1 MGIRGPS
8 IPGTSCESWAV
19 LARRS
24 RLTARPA
31 VVARPAGFE
40 TATIR
45 LEGGCSIQRSYGRVA
60 GPSQA
65 RVKKVVGVERF
76 EAPTFCSQSRLA
88 ARLRYTPTTTRYDM
102 LREEGMIPMP
112 SSSADGPK

>member
-40 TATIR
+40 PATIR
-45 LEGGCSIQRSYGRVA
+45 LEGGCTIQLSYGRVA

-65 RVKKVVGVERF
+65 RVKKVVGGEGF
-76 EAPTFCSQSRLA
+76 EPPTCSSQTRRA
-88 ARLRYTPTTTRYDM
+88 TRLRYAPTHPRYAM
-102 LREEGMIPMP
+102 FCAE
-112 SSSADGPK
+112 

>member
-31 VVARPAGFE
+31 IVARPAGFE
-40 TATIR
+40 PATIR
-45 LEGGCSIQRSYGRVA
+45 LEGGCSVQLSYGRVA

-65 RVKKVVGVERF
+65 RVKKVVGVEGF
-76 EAPTFCSQSRLA
+76 EAPTLWCHGRRA
-88 ARLRYTPTTTRYDM
+88 NRRRYIPTNT
-102 LREEGMIPMP
+102 
-112 SSSADGPK
+112 